1 MWGAV
6 AVAAVLAG
14 GWLRPSAHAAISE
27 PARRGSYV
35 VREGDTLWSIA
46 RRLAPGT
53 DPRRVVDQ
61 LVRANGVDP
70 GSLVPGQTLVVPGTG

>member
-6 AVAAVLAG
+6 AVVAVLAG

-27 PARRGSYV
+27 PARRDSYV

-46 RRLAPGT
+46 RRLASGT
-53 DPRRVVDQ
+53 DPRRVVDE

>member
-6 AVAAVLAG
+6 AVVAVLAVG
-14 GWLRPSAHAAISE
+14 GLRASAHAATSE
-27 PARRGSYV
+27 PSRVRAYV

-61 LVRANGVDP
+61 LVRTNDVDP
-70 GSLVPGQTLVVPGTG
+70 GSLVPGQSLRLPEAG